1 MCNLYRQ
8 PDARPGEIDVWMS
21 EVVAPQRPLPNDAL
35 RVVTSGQKLDETA

>member
-8 PDARPGEIDVWMS
+8 QDAHFGEIDVWVS

>member
-8 PDARPGEIDVWMS
+8 HDAHFGEIDVSMS

-35 RVVTSGQKLDETA
+35 RVVRSGQKLDETA